1 MSKDL
6 PQKESKDEE
15 LEGFYI
21 PPFKKNQKITEI
33 LEKNDKKSEEYQK
46 VMWELLQKSINGI
59 INKVNISN
67 IQNITIELFH
77 ENLFKGKGLLVNSIM
92 KAQISSPNFTSVY
105 AALIS
110 IINSKIPDIGSLTI
124 RRYIMSFRRSFK
136 KNSKI
141 QLFSTTKM
149 IAHLINQQVNDSVL
163 AFGIL
168 IILIEF
174 ISDDS
179 IEVICN
185 FLMECGQFLSENNP
199 KETNKIFDNLRK
211 VLEEG
216 KVSKRVQYSI
226 EKLFEMRKKNF
237 EEFPSVI
244 KELDLVPDEDKI
256 IHQYFI
262 NEEINEENDLNKF
275 KYDENYEQNEKIWEE
290 IKREILGDENDENQV
305 NNFTENLNK
314 EITEL
319 AKKNIENENNI
330 TENNESEEDENEN
343 NQIVNFN
350 NVDLIKLRKNIY
362 LTIIST
368 LDFQECVHKLLKL
381 QIKEGQEI
389 EIVNM
394 IIECCIQERTYL
406 RFHGL
411 LSERLCKLKDS
422 YKKNYENEF
431 YEQYT
436 KLHRLDINKIR
447 NLSKL
452 YAHLLYTF
460 AIDWKILSIIKL
472 TVEDTTASSRIF
484 IKFLFQ
490 EMAEDMGLEKL
501 NDQLQERALDDY
513 SGIFCRDNPKNTIF
527 AINFFTSIGLG
538 ALTDELREFR
548 ENAEKFI
555 KDKEEENNNNLIKDK
570 SDSEDTVKI
579 DEEDKGNKNISR
591 DNSKQSI
598 SQHSFKESYKR
609 KNDRKFRS
617 HRRKSRSRS
626 IKNRSRSR
634 SRNKRE
640 KNRKYK

>member
-1 MSKDL
+1 MSK
-6 PQKESKDEE
+6 EEISTSKVEE
-15 LEGFYI
+15 EEDFERLYI
-21 PPFKKNQKITEI
+21 PPFKRNQKIAEI
-33 LEKNDKKSEEYQK
+33 IEKNDKNSEEYQK
-46 VMWELLQKSINGI
+46 VMWDLLQKSINGI
-59 INKVNISN
+59 INKVNTSN
-67 IQNITIELFH
+67 IQKIIIELFH
-77 ENLFKGKGLLVNSIM
+77 ENLFRGQGLLVNSII
-92 KAQISSPNFTSVY
+92 KAQMASPNFTSVY

-110 IINSKIPDIGSLTI
+110 VINSKIPDIGSLTI
-124 RRYIMSFRRSFK
+124 RRYILSFRRAFK
-136 KNSKI
+136 KNNKI
-141 QLFSTTKM
+141 QLFSITKM
-149 IAHLINQQVNDSVL
+149 IAHLINQQINNSYL

-179 IEVICN
+179 IELICN
-185 FLMECGQFLSENNP
+185 FLMECGQFLCENNS

-226 EKLFEMRKKNF
+226 EKLFEMRKNNF
-237 EEFPSVI
+237 NEYPSI
-244 KELDLVPDEDKI
+244 IQELDLVADEDKV
-256 IHQYFI
+256 IHQFFI
-262 NEEINEENDLNKF
+262 DDEINEQNNLNKF
-275 KYDENYEQNEKIWEE
+275 QYDDNYEVNEKIWEE
-290 IKREILGDENDENQV
+290 IKKGILGDEEEENQV
-305 NNFTENLNK
+305 NNITENLNK

-319 AKKNIENENNI
+319 AKKNIENENNLV
-330 TENNESEEDENEN
+330 ENNNESEEEENEN
-343 NQIVNFN
+343 NDIMNYN
-350 NVDLIKLRKNIY
+350 NGDLIKLRKNIY

-394 IIECCIQERTYL
+394 VIECCIQERTYL

-436 KLHRLDINKIR
+436 KLHRLDTNKIR

-472 TVEDTTASSRIF
+472 TVEDTTSSSRIF

-513 SGIFCRDNPKNTIF
+513 SGIFCRDNPKNTTF

-548 ENAEKFI
+548 ENAEKLI
-555 KDKEEENNNNLIKDK
+555 KDKEEENNNLLKDK
-570 SDSEDTVKI
+570 SDSQETPKLS
-579 DEEDKGNKNISR
+579 NKKR
-591 DNSKQSI
+591 KESI
-598 SQHSFKESYKR
+598 SSYTSKRSFSQESFDEKYKERKEKKFKR
-609 KNDRKFRS
+609 R
-617 HRRKSRSRS
+617 
-626 IKNRSRSR
+626 RSRSR
-634 SRNKRE
+634 SRSYQ
-640 KNRKYK
+640 KYKRRKKHK

>member
-262 NEEINEENDLNKF
+262 DDENNEQNNLNKF
-275 KYDENYEQNEKIWEE
+275 QYDDNYEVNEKIWEE
-290 IKREILGDENDENQV
+290 IKKGILGDEEEENQV
-305 NNFTENLNK
+305 NNITENLNK

-436 KLHRLDINKIR
+436 KLHRLDTNKIR

-527 AINFFTSIGLG
+527 VINFFTSIGLG

>member
-1 MSKDL
+1 MSKEE
-6 PQKESKDEE
+6 PQKEIKEAE
-15 LEGFYI
+15 LEGLYI
-21 PPFKKNQKITEI
+21 PPFKRNQMITEI
-33 LEKNDKKSEEYQK
+33 IEKNEKSSEEYQK

-77 ENLFKGKGLLVNSIM
+77 ENLFKGKGLLVSSIM

-124 RRYIMSFRRSFK
+124 RRYIMSFRRAFK
-136 KNSKI
+136 KSNKI

-226 EKLFEMRKKNF
+226 EKLFEMRKNNF
-237 EEFPSVI
+237 EEYPSVI

-262 NEEINEENDLNKF
+262 NEEISEENDLNKF
-275 KYDENYEQNEKIWEE
+275 KFDENYEQNEKIWEE

-305 NNFTENLNK
+305 NNFTENLNQ

-319 AKKNIENENNI
+319 AKKNVENENNI
-330 TENNESEEDENEN
+330 TENNESEEEENEN
-343 NQIVNFN
+343 NQVVNFN

-411 LSERLCKLKDS
+411 ISERLCKIKDI
-422 YKKNYENEF
+422 YKKNFENEF

-527 AINFFTSIGLG
+527 VINFFTSIGLG